1 MSKFSCVFFGN
12 PTNKTVTGTTSTWE
26 LLIANHLDQSLWPTN
41 QNIERQ
47 SGPIYYT
54 LSFEVHNCVAPFTS
68 HGTVHECGAK
78 KPISWAKPAHFHIFT
93 INFSVWSRILSTSGD
108 ALNQFQMSKVIFY
121 TYLRTHFLNS
131 QPTLISTTL
140 NTHVQ
145 KCLASY
151 KMLVVEHDR

>member
-1 MSKFSCVFFGN
+1 MFFFGN
-12 PTNKTVTGTTSTWE
+12 PTNKTGTGTASTWE
-26 LLIANHLDQSLWPTN
+26 VLIANHLDQSLWPTN
-41 QNIERQ
+41 QNTERQ

-54 LSFEVHNCVAPFTS
+54 LFLRCTTVLRPLPATVRCMNVAP
-68 HGTVHECGAK
+68 K
-78 KPISWAKPAHFHIFT
+78 NQISWAKPAHFHIFT

-140 NTHVQ
+140 KTHVQ

-151 KMLVVEHDR
+151 KMLVVKHDR

>member
-12 PTNKTVTGTTSTWE
+12 PTNKTGTGTASTWE
-26 LLIANHLDQSLWPTN
+26 LLIANHLDQSLWPTT
-41 QNIERQ
+41 QNTEPQ

-54 LSFEVHNCVAPFTS
+54 LFLRCTTVLRPLPAMVRCMHVVH
-68 HGTVHECGAK
+68 K
-78 KPISWAKPAHFHIFT
+78 KPISWAKPAHVDIFT
-93 INFSVWSRILSTSGD
+93 INCSVWSRILSTSGD

-121 TYLRTHFLNS
+121 TYLCTHFLNS
-131 QPTLISTTL
+131 HPTLISTTL
-140 NTHVQ
+140 KTNVQ